1 MGALHCGNLAFPK
14 LTQDFKFK
22 VNLKIHLKKI
32 FGNSKNVSKKV
43 FNIKFVSLRYKFN
56 FTVILA

>member
-22 VNLKIHLKKI
+22 VNLKIHLKRSLGIPKM
-32 FGNSKNVSKKV
+32 FLKKF